1 MRVII
6 VAEHAS
12 AKFGGEAFL
21 PLHYFRLLRQ
31 RNLDVWL
38 VVHERTRAEL
48 EQLFPDAHDRMH
60 FVPDTWVH
68 LLLFRLSRFLP
79 RRIGEAT
86 TGLLMHLQTQSLQ
99 RRVVRQLVRQYDIDI
114 VHEPISVSPKL
125 PSLMYNV
132 GAPVV
137 MGPLNGGMNYPPA
150 FRDRQSRVVDAF
162 LTVGRWASN
171 LANRLIPGRLRAKVV
186 LVANDRTRKALPQG
200 IQGKVIELV
209 ENGVDL
215 TIWPSREKPSI
226 PQASDPSVPRFVYV
240 GRLIDWK
247 GLDLL
252 LAAFRPVADAT
263 GAILEIIGDGA
274 IRENLEAQAHAFGL
288 RDQVIFHGWL
298 SQPACAERLQQADVF
313 VLPSLLECGGAV
325 VLEAMAIGLPV
336 IATAWGGPM
345 DYVTPECGIL
355 VEPDSPADFVQGLTE
370 AMLQLAQSSELRSRM
385 GQAARQR
392 VEQQFDWERKVDRM
406 IEIYQQTIALP
417 QTSPRLVAAMSPN
430 RA

>member
-21 PLHYFRLLRQ
+21 PLHYFRILRQ
-31 RNLDVWL
+31 RNIDVWL
-38 VVHERTRAEL
+38 VVHERTRLEI
-48 EQLFPDAHDRMH
+48 EQLFPDAHDRTY

-68 LLLFRLSRFLP
+68 LLLFRLSQFLP

-86 TGLLMHLQTQSLQ
+86 TGLLMHLQTQALQ
-99 RRVVRQLVRQYDIDI
+99 RRVVRHLVHQHQIDI

-162 LTVGRWASN
+162 LTVGRWASTV
-171 LANRLIPGRLRAKVV
+171 ANWLIPGRLRAKVV
-186 LVANDRTRKALPQG
+186 LVANDRTRRSLPQG
-200 IQGKVIELV
+200 IQGKVLELV

-215 TIWPSREKPSI
+215 TIWPATE
-226 PQASDPSVPRFVYV
+226 QASPPQSSVPRFVYV

-263 GAILEIIGDGA
+263 GATLEIIGDGA
-274 IRENLEAQAHAFGL
+274 IRESLEAQAHAFGL
-288 RDQVIFHGWL
+288 RDQVIFQGWL
-298 SQPACAERLQQADVF
+298 SQPACAARLQQADVF

-345 DYVTPECGIL
+345 DYLTPDCGIL
-355 VEPDSPADFVQGLTE
+355 VEPTSPGGFVQGLTE
-370 AMLQLAQSSELRSRM
+370 AMLHLAQSSELRSRM

-392 VEQQFDWERKVDRM
+392 AEQQFDWERKVDRM

-417 QTSPRLVAAMSPN
+417 QATPRLVATMSSD
-430 RA
+430 RV